1 MGNDAMDDTIQ
12 RDVGRSADPKGS
24 VLRLALVWRGNPD
37 APDQPTRHR
46 ARLQPLTEALT
57 EAGVEVEPVVYLDDA
72 VEAVRARLLRY
83 DGAMVWVDPLDNGR
97 DRSRLDPMLREVAEA
112 GVWVSAHPEVILT
125 MGTKEVL
132 FRTQGLG
139 WGADTHLYR
148 TFEAFQQQFPPRLGA
163 GAPRVLKPNRGNG
176 GQGVWKVQLA
186 RGDGPGHPGG
196 PEPSSGGAAVV
207 VQAAADDR
215 VEVVPLP
222 EFVERCR
229 SHFSGA
235 GCVVDQAFQPRVG
248 EGMVR
253 CYLSQDE
260 VVGFSEQWPRIRGAA
275 AETPALGMASAK
287 TMHEPSAARFRN
299 LRRTMEEAWL
309 PAMLRILD
317 LTPAVLPAVWDA
329 DFLLG
334 PPDASWEDT
343 YVLCEINVS
352 SVLPF
357 PDTAAG
363 GVARTAVGCLEAAR
377 RSRRA
382 AVPAGG

>member
-1 MGNDAMDDTIQ
+1 MDHISHAGDRPTDAE
-12 RDVGRSADPKGS
+12 GAP
-24 VLRLALVWRGNPD
+24 LRLALVWRGDPD
-37 APDQPTRHR
+37 APDRPTRHQ
-46 ARLQPLTEALT
+46 ARLQPLTEALAA
-57 EAGVEVEPVVYLDDA
+57 AGVEVEPVVYLDDA
-72 VEAVRARLLRY
+72 VEAARDRLLRC
-83 DGAMVWVDPLDNGR
+83 DGAMVWVDPLDDGR
-97 DRSRLDPMLREVAEA
+97 DRSCLDPMLREAA
-112 GVWVSAHPEVILT
+112 AGGVWVSAHPDVILT
-125 MGTKEVL
+125 MGTKAVL
-132 FRTQGLG
+132 FRTRELG
-139 WGADTHLYR
+139 WGADTHLYE
-148 TFEAFQQQFPPRLGA
+148 TFGAFREQFPPRLAA
-163 GAPRVLKPNRGNG
+163 GLPRVLKPNRGNG
-176 GQGVWKVQLA
+176 GQGVWKVQLVH
-186 RGDGPGHPGG
+186 GGGPGHPSG
-196 PEPSSGGAAVV
+196 PDPSSGAATVV

-229 SHFSGA
+229 THFSGA
-235 GCVVDQAFQPRVG
+235 GCVVDQAFQRRVG
-248 EGMVR
+248 DGMIR
-253 CYLSQDE
+253 CYLSRDE

-287 TMHEPSAARFRN
+287 TMHGPSAARFRN

-309 PAMLRILD
+309 PAMLGILD

-334 PPDASWEDT
+334 PPDASGEDT

-363 GVARTAVGCLEAAR
+363 GIARTAVGCMEAAR
-377 RSRRA
+377 RSRRG